1 MWFKLKTA
9 FRRLGLVGL
18 GLLCCAALPAAVLRY
33 AQEMSAKVE
42 PGDEWQPWLF
52 TGYLVLDLA
61 AIAFLLWRRHQ
72 PAAWIVA
79 AASGVAPFLS
89 IYLTGS

>member
-9 FRRLGLVGL
+9 FRRFGLVGL
-18 GLLCCAALPAAVLRY
+18 GLLCCAALPAAALRY
-33 AQEMSAKVE
+33 AQEMPAKVE

-52 TGYLVLDLA
+52 TGYLVLDLSA
-61 AIAFLLWRRHQ
+61 LTFLLWRRDQ

-89 IYLTGS
+89 IYLTS